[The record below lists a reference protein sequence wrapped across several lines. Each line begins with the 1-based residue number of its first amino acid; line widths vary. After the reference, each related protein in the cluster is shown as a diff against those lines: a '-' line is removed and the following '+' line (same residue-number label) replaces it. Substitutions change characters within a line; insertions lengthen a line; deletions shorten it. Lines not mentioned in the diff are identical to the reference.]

1 MAELAMVSDALLT
14 VAGLRAGYGRIP
26 ILHGVSFALTEGEVV
41 GVLGHNGMGKT
52 TLLRALRG
60 ELKAMAGTI
69 RFAGRDVTRASAAA
83 RARLGVGYVPQ
94 GRGIFPALSVEEN
107 LRMGEIAR
115 NGDSLLPQILEQ
127 FPILK
132 ALRGR
137 RGGALS
143 GGEQQIL
150 ALARCLVGRPR
161 LVLLDEPSE
170 GIQPSIVDEIVTHL
184 RSFQQSWGLTVLLV
198 EQDLEVIAALASRVL
213 IMQKGKIA
221 TEVAPDA
228 LHDRAV
234 VEELLGI

>member
-1 MAELAMVSDALLT
+1 LPAGILT
-14 VAGLRAGYGRIP
+14 VTDLRAGYGRIP
-26 ILHGVSFALTEGEVV
+26 ILHGVSFALQEGEVV

-60 ELKAMAGTI
+60 ELKAMAGTVTL
-69 RFAGRDVTRASAAA
+69 AGRDVTRASAAA
-83 RARLGVGYVPQ
+83 RARLGLGYVPQ
-94 GRGIFPALSVEEN
+94 GRGIFPALSAEEN

-115 NGDSLLPQILEQ
+115 NGDSLLPQILDQ

-132 ALRGR
+132 ELRGR

-150 ALARCLVGRPR
+150 ALARCLLAKPR

-170 GIQPSIVDEIVTHL
+170 GIQPSIVDEIVRHL

-198 EQDLEVIAALASRVL
+198 EQDLEVIAALAGRVL
-213 IMQKGKIA
+213 IMQKGRIA
-221 TEVAPDA
+221 AEVAPTA

>member
-1 MAELAMVSDALLT
+1 
-14 VAGLRAGYGRIP
+14 
-26 ILHGVSFALTEGEVV
+26 
-41 GVLGHNGMGKT
+41 
-52 TLLRALRG
+52 
-60 ELKAMAGTI
+60 
-69 RFAGRDVTRASAAA
+69 
-83 RARLGVGYVPQ
+83 PQ

-115 NGDSLLPQILEQ
+115 NGDSLLPQILEH

-150 ALARCLVGRPR
+150 ALARCLVGRPK

-170 GIQPSIVDEIVTHL
+170 GIQPSIVEEIVTHL

-198 EQDLEVIAALASRVL
+198 EQD
-213 IMQKGKIA
+213 
-221 TEVAPDA
+221 
-228 LHDRAV
+228 
-234 VEELLGI
+234 